1 MIRLTRRPWRRLSV
15 RRPPLP
21 IFGLITAALV
31 SLAVA
36 LPSFFWTAPVAPPIP
51 AAPTLPAFV
60 DEGGIAPFIDLGSLG
75 ITVSHGR
82 FAPPS
87 VNSDAA
93 RRIALAT
100 PSAAALLPVQSGRAA
115 TYRVVVNTITPMGL
129 SGPQWT
135 GPCDCWILTL
145 GVDPEPPL
153 SLACVA
159 SNPPVG
165 IEEAVVVIDGH
176 VVGVEDIEGTDGFL
190 ARIAALRE
198 GRRIRAAPGRG
209 VLVKE
214 PKRGQ
219 DLRFD
224 LPTIG
229 PRTVEGAARAG
240 LAGIAVAAGNTLLA
254 EPQHMIE
261 AADRAGLFVT
271 GVPA

>member
-1 MIRLTRRPWRRLSV
+1 MIRLTRRARRRLSV

-21 IFGLITAALV
+21 ILGLITAALV

-36 LPSFFWTAPVAPPIP
+36 LPSFFWTAAVAPPVR
-51 AAPTLPAFV
+51 AAPTLPPFV

-75 ITVSHGR
+75 VTVSHGR

-100 PSAAALLPVQSGRAA
+100 ASAAALLPVQSGRAA

-129 SGPQWT
+129 SSPRWT

-159 SNPPVG
+159 SSPPVG
-165 IEEAVVVIDGH
+165 NEEAVVVIDAVSGR
-176 VVGVEDIEGTDGFL
+176 V
-190 ARIAALRE
+190 LRE
-198 GRRIRAAPGRG
+198 ALGGGLPWVAGDGCSQLGPG
-209 VLVKE
+209 LH
-214 PKRGQ
+214 
-219 DLRFD
+219 
-224 LPTIG
+224 
-229 PRTVEGAARAG
+229 
-240 LAGIAVAAGNTLLA
+240 VA
-254 EPQHMIE
+254 
-261 AADRAGLFVT
+261 
-271 GVPA
+271 